1 MHLSRLVPGFGLL
14 VLLACVGCQD
24 KVAAQTDDLYRQNR
38 ELQSQLDDARAKAA
52 QQQGD
57 SGQVAALRQQL
68 ADKDAQI
75 AALQAAP
82 KPEPA
87 AAAPANQPGLE
98 GFDSTYDPKNGTV
111 TVTLSNDVLFDSGK
125 ATLKTSSEATL
136 DKMIRSI
143 ESQYP
148 GKQIYVDG
156 HTDSDKVSKTRD
168 MWADNRDLSY
178 ARAKAVT
185 DYLTEHGINPKVIT
199 IRAYG
204 EYKPK
209 ATKAAS
215 RRVEI
220 VVVTR

>member
-1 MHLSRLVPGFGLL
+1 MHFSRLLAALGLL
-14 VLLACVGCQD
+14 VMLGSVGCQD
-24 KVAAQTDDLYRQNR
+24 KVAAQTDELYRQNR
-38 ELQSQLDDARAKAA
+38 ELQAQLDDARAKAA
-52 QQQGD
+52 QPQAD
-57 SGQVAALRQQL
+57 PGQVAALRQQL

-82 KPEPA
+82 KADAGPA
-87 AAAPANQPGLE
+87 PMTQPGLE

-136 DKMIRSI
+136 DKMIHSI